1 MWVRFL
7 PGALIKN
14 NMTTLTVVN
23 IKCGG
28 CEKSI
33 ASALEK
39 LGCKNIA
46 VDVAKQQ
53 ISFEGGD
60 IGKIKKELAKMG
72 YPEASSPEAKSL
84 LKKATSYASCM
95 VGRLKK

>member
-1 MWVRFL
+1 
-7 PGALIKN
+7 
-14 NMTTLTVVN
+14 MTTLTVVN

-33 ASALEK
+33 ISALQK
-39 LGCKNIA
+39 LGCTNVT
-46 VDVAKQQ
+46 VDVTNQK

-60 IGKIKKELAKMG
+60 IEKVKKELSKMG
-72 YPEASSPEAKSL
+72 YPEANSPQAKSL